1 MVNKI
6 RLGVSA
12 CLLGHPVR
20 YDGGHKHD
28 RYVTDIL
35 GAYAEYVPV
44 CPEVE
49 CGLGIPRKSMHLE
62 GDPENPRL
70 ITTRTRRDLT
80 DQMVRWAAQRLEE
93 LKKDNLCGFIFKSN
107 SPSCGM
113 ERLKIFNHKGMPQ
126 KKGVGLFAGLFMKT
140 FPHLPVE
147 EEGRLKNE
155 VLRENFVERI
165 FHRKRWDEHVRG
177 GNALRRLVEFHT
189 DHKLLYMAHSPKHH
203 RELGKLVAEGKSM
216 SLETLYERY
225 DHLMSEALK
234 LKATVK
240 KNTNVLFHLMGFFKK
255 ALSSLEKEELR
266 EIIEAYHRGL
276 YPLIVPVTLINHYI
290 RKYDQPYLKRQVYLN
305 PHPLE
310 LKLRNHA

>member
-1 MVNKI
+1 MDKI

-12 CLLGHPVR
+12 CLLGQPVR
-20 YDGGHKHD
+20 YDGGHKLD

-35 GAYAEYVPV
+35 GAYVEYVPV

-49 CGLGIPRKSMHLE
+49 CGMGIPRESMHLE

-70 ITTRTRRDLT
+70 ITTRTRRDVT
-80 DQMVRWAAQRLEE
+80 DQMLGWATQRLEE
-93 LKKDNLCGFIFKSN
+93 LKNENLCGFIFKSN
-107 SPSCGM
+107 SPSSGM
-113 ERLKIFNHKGMPQ
+113 ERVKIFDGKGMPQ
-126 KKGVGLFAGLFMKT
+126 KKGVGVFAGLFMKA
-140 FPHLPVE
+140 FPYLPVE
-147 EEGRLKNE
+147 EEGRLRDE

-165 FHRKRWDEHVRG
+165 FHRKRWHDHVREG
-177 GNALRRLVEFHT
+177 KDLGRLVQFHT

-203 RELGKLVAEGKSM
+203 RELGKLVAEGKS
-216 SLETLYERY
+216 LPLDILYQRY
-225 DHLMSEALK
+225 EELMTEALK

-255 ALSSLEKEELR
+255 DLSPSEKEELR
-266 EIIEAYHRGL
+266 EIIEAYYRGI
-276 YPLIVPVTLINHYI
+276 YPLIVPITLINHYV